1 MTASVLT
8 RRTRTDRGM
17 PDFLV
22 IGAPKAGSTA
32 LHDALALHPQLY
44 ASAVKEPKYFL
55 TAGEPPSRAQ
65 HRGPGDAHSAR
76 EWVWRRADYERLFD
90 DAPPGTL
97 AFESTPFYLWSRSS
111 HARIAAE
118 LPQAKLIAVIRDP
131 IDRAFSNWTH
141 LRADGLEPE
150 PEFLRACRLE
160 PERVRAGWAPFWR
173 YLQLGR
179 YGEQL
184 QHLFGC
190 IDPARVRVI
199 RYRQLIDAPR
209 DTLDDVCR
217 FLGVDTGVV
226 TALPESNLGRWA
238 GDGVTNQMLRRVV
251 RAGAAAGALTDPRVW
266 RKAERPL
273 RTVLQRGGLAR
284 PQLDPA
290 VRTQL
295 VSQFREDNALLTS
308 LLGGDYSDWLA
319 AEGGGAYT
327 VRRS

>member
-8 RRTRTDRGM
+8 RRTGTDRGM
-17 PDFLV
+17 PDFLL

-32 LHDALALHPQLY
+32 LHDALARHPQLY
-44 ASAVKEPKYFL
+44 ASRVKEPKYFL
-55 TAGEPPSRAQ
+55 TEGTPPSRAH

-76 EWVWRRADYERLFD
+76 EWVWRRADYERLFAG
-90 DAPPGTL
+90 APPGTM

-111 HARIAAE
+111 HPRIARE
-118 LPQAKLIAVIRDP
+118 LPHAKFVAVIRDP

-150 PEFLRACRLE
+150 PDFLRACRLE
-160 PERVRAGWAPFWR
+160 HERVRAGWAPFWR
-173 YLQLGR
+173 YLELGR

-184 QHLFGC
+184 QHLF
-190 IDPARVRVI
+190 DNVDQSRVLVI
-199 RYRQLIDAPR
+199 RYRNLIDAPR
-209 DTLDDVCR
+209 DTLDGVCR

-238 GDGVTNQMLRRVV
+238 ADGTANRMLRRVV
-251 RAGAAAGALTDPRVW
+251 RVGAAAGSMTDPRLW
-266 RKAERPL
+266 RRAERPL
-273 RTVLQRGGLAR
+273 RNLLQRGALAR

-290 VRTQL
+290 VRTEL
-295 VSQFREDNALLTS
+295 VGEFRADNAILSS
-308 LLGGDYSDWLA
+308 LLGADYSDWLA
-319 AEGGGAYT
+319 AEGRGAYT